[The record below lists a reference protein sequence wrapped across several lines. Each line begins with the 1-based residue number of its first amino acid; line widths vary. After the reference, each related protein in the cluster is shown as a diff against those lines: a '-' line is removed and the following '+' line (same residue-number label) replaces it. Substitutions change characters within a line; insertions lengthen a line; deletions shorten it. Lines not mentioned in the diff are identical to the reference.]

1 MDIETTHAQYI
12 PAAQD
17 DTPHSVACLVA
28 MPPEILAKIVAAVE
42 RPSDLWALRRTST
55 LFASVSPTDLAVR
68 WGAQRMHRLL
78 ASGAPLNVAT
88 AAMTAR
94 GRPLSAMSI
103 VDAVNGK
110 RLDVVAFALNS
121 LLVRRRYPPLFLSLV
136 SSCSSVDRY
145 VVFCACMTSCLCAP
159 CAQMGPLP
167 LLVLSCLFFS
177 NARVLTLLFFGVCLF
192 GRDRACAQ
200 MAGGCDQQDRDDGV
214 PPPLITHAQER
225 TIGDLTVE
233 ATALA
238 ALHGLTSIVRHLIRT
253 SRVARKALRNNDRL
267 AYNAVGAQSL
277 DTLIYAHDMQVYDNT
292 RCTCAA
298 RVGDTAWRSAR
309 PDMVEWML
317 ATGCEGFVPLNATRA
332 AHAIRKGHLD
342 MLRFMRAHGLD
353 AVCNGDR
360 RTIAYAVHRAA
371 RKGAL
376 DTLAAVAEMNLCPTI
391 TPVLTG
397 AAAHGNDGVMR
408 WALDET
414 GPCITRWGTPD
425 RLAVRAA
432 AASAAT
438 VDKVHSVE
446 FLLAR
451 YADAIDLGLLM
462 WYAITNDS
470 INVVKWLETRLSVPF
485 VWRDA
490 LSFAVCARSSRVLR
504 YMVEHQRVPFDPL
517 ALVIGSSSQ
526 GDDVLDLVCGVCTH
540 DQLQRAVDVM
550 SAVSFKNYVST
561 VRGIHR
567 RVPTICVAQV
577 AASETYTL
585 TASLDIYEDDSV
597 ALCECPRC
605 VPLRPDCDAMT
616 APTPSTLS
624 DAVAQEPPRKRA
636 RLDNGPEDADNG
648 GRPLLANNLSPA
660 PVNP

>member
-1 MDIETTHAQYI
+1 
-12 PAAQD
+12 
-17 DTPHSVACLVA
+17 
-28 MPPEILAKIVAAVE
+28 
-42 RPSDLWALRRTST
+42 
-55 LFASVSPTDLAVR
+55 
-68 WGAQRMHRLL
+68 
-78 ASGAPLNVAT
+78 
-88 AAMTAR
+88 
-94 GRPLSAMSI
+94 
-103 VDAVNGK
+103 
-110 RLDVVAFALNS
+110 
-121 LLVRRRYPPLFLSLV
+121 
-136 SSCSSVDRY
+136 
-145 VVFCACMTSCLCAP
+145 
-159 CAQMGPLP
+159 
-167 LLVLSCLFFS
+167 
-177 NARVLTLLFFGVCLF
+177 
-192 GRDRACAQ
+192 

-253 SRVARKALRNNDRL
+253 SRAARKTLRNNDRL
-267 AYNAVGAQSL
+267 AYNAVSAQSL
-277 DTLIYAHDMQVYDNT
+277 DTLVYAHDMQVYDNA

-298 RVGDTAWRSAR
+298 RVGDAAWMSAR

-317 ATGCEGFVPLNATRA
+317 ETGCEGFVPLNAARA

-360 RTIAYAVHRAA
+360 RAIAYAVHSAA

-376 DTLAAVAEMNLCPTI
+376 DTLAVVAEMNLCLTI

-397 AAAHGNDGVMR
+397 AAAHENDSVMR
-408 WALDET
+408 WVLGET
-414 GPCITRWGTPD
+414 SPCIARWGAPD

-432 AASAAT
+432 VASAAT

-446 FLLAR
+446 FLFAR

-470 INVVKWLETRLSVPF
+470 IGVVKWLETRLAVPF
-485 VWRDA
+485 AWSDA
-490 LSFAVCARSSRVLR
+490 LSFAVCARATRVLR

-517 ALVIGSSSQ
+517 ALVMGSSSQ
-526 GDDVLDLVCGVCTH
+526 SDDVLDLVCRVCTH
-540 DQLQRAVDVM
+540 DQLQRAVDLM

-585 TASLDIYEDDSV
+585 TASLVIYEDDSV
-597 ALCECPRC
+597 TMCECPRC
-605 VPLRPDCDAMT
+605 CVPPRPDSNT
-616 APTPSTLS
+616 ALTTTTTPSALS
-624 DAVAQEPPRKRA
+624 DANMREPPRKRA
-636 RLDNGPEDADNG
+636 RLDSTPEDANNDDL
-648 GRPLLANNLSPA
+648 PLLADDLSPA
-660 PVNP
+660 PVNS